1 MFWQYTL
8 TSIPNKTIFI
18 IDINDKYNYH
28 LNYFNNLNYN
38 NNNYKYNNG
47 KTSSG
52 DRTVEQSISI
62 LRKL

>member
-1 MFWQYTL
+1 MFWQHIL

-28 LNYFNNLNYN
+28 LNYFNNLDYN

-47 KTSSG
+47 KTSAG
-52 DRTVEQSISI
+52 DRTVEQSIPI